1 MTEYR
6 YCLMYSGQP
15 IEGFSS
21 SNGYPIFSVHDK
33 VMPTLSFTSFESA
46 QSCLEYMLLE
56 SFNTFTIADLDY
68 NKLSV
73 GMIEVKFNQMSH
85 ISAFDSVFKNA
96 LLANN
101 TIALAKILHKCVQ
114 CGFRKIL
121 PMHCE
126 QLMTNPQILEIYEKN
141 VPYYVQQNM
150 ERFMDVGISTCTP
163 EEFGA
168 IILTT
173 SDELLTAIQL
183 DRYNK
188 VSK

>member
-21 SNGYPIFSVHDK
+21 ANGYPIFSVHDK
-33 VMPTLSFTSFESA
+33 VMPSLSFTSYESA
-46 QSCLEYMLLE
+46 QNCLDFMLVE
-56 SFNTFTIADLDY
+56 SLNTYTIENLDY
-68 NKLSV
+68 DKLSI
-73 GMIEVKFNQMSH
+73 GMIEVKFNQLSHMS
-85 ISAFDSVFKNA
+85 SFDSAFKNA
-96 LLANN
+96 LNTNN
-101 TIALAKILHKCVQ
+101 TVILEKILHKCVQ
-114 CGFRKIL
+114 NGFRKIL
-121 PMHCE
+121 PLYCT
-126 QLMTNPQILEIYEKN
+126 QLTVNPQISEIYEKN
-141 VPYYVQQNM
+141 VPFYVQQNM

-168 IILTT
+168 IILTS
-173 SDELLTAIQL
+173 SDELLVAIQI